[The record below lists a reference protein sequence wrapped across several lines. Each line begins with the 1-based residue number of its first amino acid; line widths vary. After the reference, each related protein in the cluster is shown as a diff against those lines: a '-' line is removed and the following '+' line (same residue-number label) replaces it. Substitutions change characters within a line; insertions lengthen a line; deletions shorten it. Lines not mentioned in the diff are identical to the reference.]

1 MRSSRA
7 SLIGGLAIAAA
18 TKRIVLEATCS
29 LLLNVNS
36 RPGPTQ
42 PSPTPEDSEADE
54 TEVTSSHL
62 RSMLTGTPVSN
73 TAICGRHAD
82 DSFTCPHTRLL
93 LPPRH
98 TSDPPLPHPAK
109 HLHPRSTPIN
119 MVKLNLPPETRSLV
133 SRRQL

>member
-1 MRSSRA
+1 VRSSRA
-7 SLIGGLAIAAA
+7 SLIGGLAIAAG

-36 RPGPTQ
+36 RTGSTQ
-42 PSPTPEDSEADE
+42 PASTPEDSEADQ
-54 TEVTSSHL
+54 TEVTSSRL
-62 RSMLTGTPVSN
+62 RSMLTGTPVST
-73 TAICGRHAD
+73 TALCSCHAD

-93 LPPRH
+93 LLPRH
-98 TSDPPLPHPAK
+98 TSDPPLPHSAK
-109 HLHPRSTPIN
+109 HLHPRATSIN